1 MTFCDVLPA
10 KTDEN
15 IYYWVCI
22 DYIIYYRYLYLQDC
36 LRGNHKYGIELQY
49 SYKPRVHQYI
59 SRQ

>member
-1 MTFCDVLPA
+1 MTFCDVLLA

-22 DYIIYYRYLYLQDC
+22 DYIIYIIGTYLQDFT
-36 LRGNHKYGIELQY
+36 RGIHKYRMELQY
-49 SYKPRVHQYI
+49 SYKLRVHQYI